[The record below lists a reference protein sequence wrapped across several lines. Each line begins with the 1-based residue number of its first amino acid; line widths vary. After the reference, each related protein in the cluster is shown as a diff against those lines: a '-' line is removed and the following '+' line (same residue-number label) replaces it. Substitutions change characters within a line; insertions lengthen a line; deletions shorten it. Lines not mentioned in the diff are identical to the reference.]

1 MLTQCVHMVSV
12 WILSLHNLHCPQC
25 DTRLVER
32 AGRFDDVPGRLG
44 PVHVGEVGTLSCRAG
59 HPLPSREEL
68 YAHREERGRP
78 RTAAVREV
86 PAPGSSP
93 AAPLVESGSRR

>member
-1 MLTQCVHMVSV
+1 MVSV
-12 WILSLHNLHCPQC
+12 WILSPHNLHCPQC

-32 AGRFDDVPGRLG
+32 AGRYHLPGRLV
-44 PVHVGEVGTLSCRAG
+44 PVHVGEVGTLTCRAG

-68 YAHREERGRP
+68 YANREDRGRP

-86 PAPGSSP
+86 PPP
-93 AAPLVESGSRR
+93 AWDLAVPWAGPLVEAGGR